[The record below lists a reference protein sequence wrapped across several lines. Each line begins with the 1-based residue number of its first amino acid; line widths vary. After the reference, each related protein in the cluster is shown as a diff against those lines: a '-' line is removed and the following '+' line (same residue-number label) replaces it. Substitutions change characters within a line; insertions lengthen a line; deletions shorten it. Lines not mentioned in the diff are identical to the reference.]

1 MAKLYEIAAE
11 YNSTF
16 LALLEM
22 EDIDDQTFDDT
33 MSSIEG
39 ELQEKCKSVA
49 AFFQNI
55 QSDVDAMK
63 QAEKRI
69 AERRKSLES
78 KANRLRDYLRDNMEF
93 SGITKIECPE
103 FKVTLR
109 KQSDVVVVEDVNSLP
124 ADYVKI
130 KKEADKVAIKK
141 ALKDGVDISGVKLEK
156 GKPGLLIK

>member
-22 EDIDDQTFDDT
+22 DDIDEQTFDDT
-33 MSSIEG
+33 MSALEG

-69 AERRKSLES
+69 ADRRKVLEA
-78 KANRLRDYLRDNMEF
+78 KANKLRDYLRDNMEF

-103 FKVTLR
+103 FRITL
-109 KQSDVVVVEDVNSLP
+109 KKPLDVVVVEDIEALP
-124 ADYVKI
+124 EEYVKV
-130 KKEADKVAIKK
+130 KKEADKTAIKK
-141 ALKDGVDISGVKLEK
+141 ALKDGAEINGAKLGK